1 MKTYL
6 VCFDITDDKSR
17 NKVGNLLLAY
27 GERVQLSV
35 FEIALNNNRELAALK
50 TQLQTLMEEGDDL
63 RFYYLSKETRRQS
76 EDVYGNAIAD
86 FPSVI
91 IV

>member
-1 MKTYL
+1 M
-6 VCFDITDDKSR
+6 
-17 NKVGNLLLAY
+17 
-27 GERVQLSV
+27 
-35 FEIALNNNRELAALK
+35 ALK

-63 RFYYLSKETRRQS
+63 RFYYLSKETRQQS

>member
-1 MKTYL
+1 ML
-6 VCFDITDDKSR
+6 GDFLQS
-17 NKVGNLLLAY
+17 LLTCIPYKDRALH
-27 GERVQLSV
+27 SV
-35 FEIALNNNRELAALK
+35 FEIALNNNRELVALK

-63 RFYYLSKETRRQS
+63 RFYYLSKETRQQS

>member
-1 MKTYL
+1 ML
-6 VCFDITDDKSR
+6 GDFLQS
-17 NKVGNLLLAY
+17 LLTCIPYKDRAL
-27 GERVQLSV
+27 RCV
-35 FEIALNNNRELAALK
+35 FEIALNNTRELAALK

-76 EDVYGNAIAD
+76 EDVYGNAIAG